1 MIPQLLRKLA
11 LFTAVI
17 FLSSCS
23 SEESE
28 NPVVASNVVT
38 TFNYNNSEVELARII
53 NDYRVSKGLNELQT
67 INHISYKSNEHN
79 LYMIA
84 RKVVNHDL
92 FDERS
97 RNLIAVLGAVKVNEN
112 VAYNYSTPA
121 AALHAWLESPMH
133 KSNIEGNFTHFG
145 IAVTTDEETGKKYFT
160 NIFIKK

>member
-133 KSNIEGNFTHFG
+133 KSNIEGDFTHFG